1 MGLLFAILS
10 ALCSVLLDISR
21 KVLGHRLPAPLIVI
35 SANLGSAALCTV
47 LLVLRGGSSWD
58 WTFVIVVVL
67 QAAFNAVAAILVVHA
82 LTLSPLALT
91 VPYLSF
97 TPVVITGVAALVLQE
112 TPRLQGL
119 IGIGLVVIGAVALHS
134 GDNLNFRALL
144 TAPLRE
150 PGSWR
155 MLLVAMIW
163 GTTTPL
169 SKIAVRHSSE
179 LLLACCLPTGVAI
192 ILAGA
197 WWGGV
202 LKDPKPREPGEH
214 TGLLLCVA
222 ALATAGALL
231 FEFLAYRELLVAY
244 VETIRRS
251 GSVLAVIVG
260 AVVFKEGR
268 LSRHLPAAA
277 LMVLGVALVLLR

>member
-1 MGLLFAILS
+1 
-10 ALCSVLLDISR
+10 VLLW
-21 KVLGHRLPAPLIVI
+21 LH
-35 SANLGSAALCTV
+35 
-47 LLVLRGGSSWD
+47 GGSPWD
-58 WTFVIVVVL
+58 WTFVAVVVL
-67 QAAFNAVAAILVVHA
+67 QATFNAVAAVLVVRA
-82 LTLSPLALT
+82 VTLSPLALT
-91 VPYLSF
+91 VPYLGF

-112 TPRLQGL
+112 TPHLQGL
-119 IGIGLVVIGAVALHS
+119 LGLGFVVIGAVALHAGNNFS
-134 GDNLNFRALL
+134 FRALL

-155 MLLVAMIW
+155 MLLVATIW

-169 SKIAVRHSSE
+169 SKIAIRHGSE
-179 LLLACCLPTGVAI
+179 LLLACCLPAAVAI
-192 ILAGA
+192 LLAGA

-202 LKDPKPREPGEH
+202 LKDAKPKELGRQ
-214 TGLLLCVA
+214 TGVLLCAA

-251 GSVLAVIVG
+251 GSVLSVIAG
-260 AVVFKEGR
+260 AVVFKEER
-268 LSRHLPAAA
+268 LSRRLPAAA